1 MTEGFKSKEIILQA
15 QKKILGKVTNKNVVK
30 LFIDE
35 RNSSILDNLYRLAK
49 IYVSLHI
56 LYIPILTFLL
66 NLFMLN
72 RLFIINVN
80 I

>member
-15 QKKILGKVTNKNVVK
+15 QKKFLGKVTNKNVIK

-35 RNSSILDNLYRLAK
+35 RNASILDNLYRLSK
-49 IYVSLHI
+49 IYVSLRI
-56 LYIPILTFLL
+56 LNTFT
-66 NLFMLN
+66 
-72 RLFIINVN
+72 LFIYIY